1 MLKTVI
7 GLFDSQDQAE
17 KAASE
22 LRGSGFENE
31 VSILAA
37 DKHRTD
43 RQSSGNQSDD
53 DSSLLSSITSG
64 GNQNQN
70 NEGSGNLLS
79 SITTGSGGEE
89 SGGAGN
95 LTSGVTTGGVLG
107 GLAGLGLGAGALAI
121 PGIGPIIAAGPI
133 AGLVSG
139 ALSGGVAGG
148 LVDWGIPAERGQFF
162 EEQIKEGKVLAT
174 VRTDQEKINSAADI
188 MRRNGA
194 QNVEV
199 H

>member
-7 GLFDSQDQAE
+7 GLFDSRDQAE

-22 LRGSGFENE
+22 LRGSGFKDE

-37 DKHRTD
+37 DKD
-43 RQSSGNQSDD
+43 NAGNKAREDD
-53 DSSLLSSITSG
+53 G
-64 GNQNQN
+64 M
-70 NEGSGNLLS
+70 
-79 SITTGSGGEE
+79 
-89 SGGAGN
+89 N

-133 AGLVSG
+133 AGIVSG
-139 ALSGGVAGG
+139 ALTGGVAGG
-148 LVDWGIPAERGQFF
+148 LVDWGIPADRGRFY
-162 EEQIKEGKVLAT
+162 EDKVKEGKVLAS
-174 VRTDQEKINSAADI
+174 VRTDENKINSAADI
-188 MRRNGA
+188 LRRNGA
-194 QNVEV
+194 RDVEI